1 MVESKTSLP
10 GDAVVDPHG
19 ADAADDGGAGD
30 AGSASDVGGGV
41 GLGAG
46 FGEKDI
52 SQRPPLF
59 SAVSLFSEIYISKP
73 FSTKILVPSSSGDM
87 KMKSVLDE
95 APRLSIRVFF
105 GILLS
110 DIIGELGEQQL
121 YLIPAKRRRTH
132 YMLSPLAPPSP
143 QHHGAQ
149 NKNIL

>member
-19 ADAADDGGAGD
+19 ADASAVG

-110 DIIGELGEQQL
+110 DIIRELGEQQL